1 MTNNAT
7 GADATGAVGEAGAAR
22 AAGAHPCPRGVWPVM
37 LTPFLDDRGI
47 DWAGVDALVEMYLA
61 AGVAGLFA
69 VAQSAEMFQLTED
82 ERVMLAARVVER
94 VAGRVP
100 VVAGGAFGPT
110 PERQASM
117 VRRLSATGVAAVILL
132 TNQLADDGE
141 GDDVWR
147 ERAAALL
154 AATDGVD
161 LGLYECPAPYKR
173 ILPAETLGWAAA
185 TDRFVFHKDTCL
197 VGAQIAAKIAAVRG
211 TRMRFFNAEMA
222 SLLDSLEAGGDGFA
236 GIAANYYPEVAVWLC
251 RHALDR
257 PDDARRIHDLLT
269 VGEQVV
275 DFKYPAAAKR
285 FLRLSGRLP
294 IADVCRVQAVGFSEH
309 DDRGLRALDR
319 LTAALVPDPEVTVG
333 VPAA

>member
-1 MTNNAT
+1 
-7 GADATGAVGEAGAAR
+7 
-22 AAGAHPCPRGVWPVM
+22 M
-37 LTPFLDDRGI
+37 LTPFTGDRSI
-47 DWAGVDALVEMYLA
+47 DWPVVDALVEMYVG

-82 ERVMLAARVVER
+82 ERVALAARVVAR

-100 VVAGGAFGPT
+100 VVAGGAFAPT
-110 PERQASM
+110 PERQAAM
-117 VRRLSATGVAAVILL
+117 VRRLADTGVAAVVLL

-147 ERAAALL
+147 ARAEALL
-154 AATDGVD
+154 AATPGID

-173 ILPAETLGWAAA
+173 ILPAETLGWAA
-185 TDRFVFHKDTCL
+185 TTGRFVFHKDTCL

-211 TRMRFFNAEMA
+211 TRLRFFNAEMA
-222 SLLDSLEAGGDGFA
+222 SLLASLEAGGDGFA
-236 GIAANYYPEVAVWLC
+236 GIASNYYPEVTVWLC

-257 PDDARRIHDLLT
+257 PDEARRVHDLLT

-285 FLRLSGRLP
+285 FLRLTGRLA
-294 IADVCRVQAVGFSEH
+294 IGEACRVQAVGFSEH

-319 LTAALVPDPEVTVG
+319 LTAGLVAEREAATA
-333 VPAA
+333 PA